1 MLTVTVVTIDITWP
15 SEMGSGGGSRAKPR
29 QAGSAG
35 ICGAMNEHVADELQ
49 RELRAGDNLLIVG
62 RRLQA
67 AAARYLT
74 LESRELLNGVM
85 RELIAIG
92 LFRCFAEP
100 LRSESW
106 HRMRVLEGAT
116 ENLKRRISEL
126 GSLRN
131 YLRQEETPRSCSR
144 SSRAAGSSRAERPV
158 RPSSGML

>member
-74 LESRELLNGVM
+74 LPDFLDSVS
-85 RELIAIG
+85 
-92 LFRCFAEP
+92 P
-100 LRSESW
+100 PP
-106 HRMRVLEGAT
+106 
-116 ENLKRRISEL
+116 IS
-126 GSLRN
+126 
-131 YLRQEETPRSCSR
+131 PRSPRNSR
-144 SSRAAGSSRAERPV
+144 PGRP
-158 RPSSGML
+158 RY